1 MTRLNGVI
9 FVCVATGLGAGAAAS
24 GCSSSSSSNPA
35 APGDD
40 GGAEASVLPDAA
52 APDSAVTKVM
62 LQWKVVSGAPP
73 ATDGGPVD
81 SGAVSDGAV
90 VDAGSSGDA
99 SDGAVSEAGVGDA
112 AVDAADS
119 AALDAG
125 SNADDAGDATDVVNL
140 GGLPPLSGVQVC
152 IYQDSSFPCV
162 STQADGTF
170 TMPGLPIRSD
180 VVLSFTKSG
189 YQSYLLPIETASTD
203 MDGGAARIVM
213 DLASTYVPP
222 GVTYD
227 ATKGSVVAFAV
238 TEGGPDGGSF
248 VGVHDTTI
256 ALSPMSGSGPFFLD
270 ESGQIAPTT
279 TTTFVGNTALYYNVD
294 PGSYTL
300 TYSNPTYDCEPI
312 SFPFGQ
318 FGIPVTTPAHSLK
331 ITVGTGYVTGI
342 VGVLCT
348 LSEHRRGRRGL
359 IEQDEGRP
367 GSAGRG
373 RRRTPPLG
381 VLRAGQAD
389 RPRRA
394 PEPRAAGQTTAAG
407 GR

>member
-1 MTRLNGVI
+1 MTRLNGLI
-9 FVCVATGLGAGAAAS
+9 FVCVATGLGAGVAS
-24 GCSSSSSSNPA
+24 AGCSSSSSNPV
-35 APGDD
+35 APADD
-40 GGAEASVLPDAA
+40 GGAEASVVPDAA
-52 APDSAVTKVM
+52 SPDSAPTTAT

-81 SGAVSDGAV
+81 SDAGDGAVSDGAI
-90 VDAGSSGDA
+90 VDAGSTGDA
-99 SDGAVSEAGVGDA
+99 SDGAVSEAGATEAGAGDA
-112 AVDAADS
+112 ALDAGDS
-119 AALDAG
+119 AALDAA

-152 IYQDSSFPCV
+152 IYQNSSFPCV
-162 STQADGTF
+162 STLADGTF

-203 MDGGAARIVM
+203 MDGRSSPIVM
-213 DLASTYVPP
+213 DLTPVYVPP

-256 ALSPMSGSGPFFLD
+256 ALGPMSGSGPFFLD
-270 ESGQIAPTT
+270 ESGQLAPTT
-279 TTTFVGNTALYYNVD
+279 TTTFVGNTALYYNVA

-331 ITVGTGYVTGI
+331 ITVGAGYVTGI

-348 LSEHRRGRRGL
+348 V
-359 IEQDEGRP
+359 IPNIVAVD
-367 GSAGRG
+367 
-373 RRRTPPLG
+373 
-381 VLRAGQAD
+381 
-389 RPRRA
+389 
-394 PEPRAAGQTTAAG
+394 G
-407 GR
+407 G

>member
-1 MTRLNGVI
+1 MTRLNGLI
-9 FVCVATGLGAGAAAS
+9 FVCVATGLGAGVAAA
-24 GCSSSSSSNPA
+24 GCSSSSSNPA

-40 GGAEASVLPDAA
+40 GGAEASVVPDAA
-52 APDSAVTKVM
+52 PPDSAPTTAT

-81 SGAVSDGAV
+81 SDAGDGAVSDGAV

-112 AVDAADS
+112 AADAGGGDAVADVSDAA
-119 AALDAG
+119 AL
-125 SNADDAGDATDVVNL
+125 DDAGDATDVVNL

-152 IYQDSSFPCV
+152 IYQNSSFPCV

-203 MDGGAARIVM
+203 MDGRSSPIVM

-248 VGVHDTTI
+248 VGVHNTTI

-270 ESGQIAPTT
+270 ESGQLAPTT
-279 TTTFVGNTALYYNVD
+279 TTTFVGNTALYYNVAA
-294 PGSYTL
+294 GSYTL

-331 ITVGTGYVTGI
+331 ITVGAGYVTGI

-348 LSEHRRGRRGL
+348 V
-359 IEQDEGRP
+359 IPNIVAVD
-367 GSAGRG
+367 
-373 RRRTPPLG
+373 
-381 VLRAGQAD
+381 
-389 RPRRA
+389 
-394 PEPRAAGQTTAAG
+394 G
-407 GR
+407 G

>member
-1 MTRLNGVI
+1 MTRLNGLI
-9 FVCVATGLGAGAAAS
+9 FVCVATGLGAGVAAA
-24 GCSSSSSSNPA
+24 GCSSSSSNPA

-40 GGAEASVLPDAA
+40 GGAEASVVPDAA
-52 APDSAVTKVM
+52 PPDSAPTTAT
-62 LQWKVVSGAPP
+62 LQWKVVSRAP
-73 ATDGGPVD
+73 ATDRGPGD
-81 SGAVSDGAV
+81 SDAGDGAVSDGAV

-112 AVDAADS
+112 AVDAGDS

-125 SNADDAGDATDVVNL
+125 STADDAGDATDVVNL

-152 IYQDSSFPCV
+152 IYQNSSFPCV

-203 MDGGAARIVM
+203 MDGRSSPIVM

-270 ESGQIAPTT
+270 ETGQIAPAT
-279 TTTFVGNTALYYNVD
+279 TTTFVGNTALYYSVD

-331 ITVGTGYVTGI
+331 ITVGAGYVTGI

-348 LSEHRRGRRGL
+348 MNPV
-359 IEQDEGRP
+359 IVAVD
-367 GSAGRG
+367 
-373 RRRTPPLG
+373 
-381 VLRAGQAD
+381 
-389 RPRRA
+389 
-394 PEPRAAGQTTAAG
+394 G
-407 GR
+407 G